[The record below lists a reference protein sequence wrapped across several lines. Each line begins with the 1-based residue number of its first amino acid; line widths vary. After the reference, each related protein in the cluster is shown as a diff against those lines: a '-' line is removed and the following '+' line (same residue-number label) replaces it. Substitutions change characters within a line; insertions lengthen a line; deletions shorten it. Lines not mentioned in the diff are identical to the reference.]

1 MNRQRLILTV
11 LLVLFAASAFYSY
24 VRMPRQKTVDKL
36 KYQPGMVVPRAESKP
51 GKSNDAERVRLD
63 LLNRVP
69 GYASTGGKNIFQSLF
84 QDESTKKISVP
95 LPPPP
100 PPPEKK
106 PAPPPLPPVQPLAP
120 VVIEQTPLQ
129 RDLATFTFLGFL
141 KKDSLRKIFLTNG
154 KEIFVVKKGDKIAN
168 KYDVT
173 SLTDESLT
181 ITSLLDSGEIVIPL
195 IENRPLSA
203 PKR

>member
-11 LLVLFAASAFYSY
+11 LLVLFAVSLIYSY

-36 KYQPGMVVPRAESKP
+36 KFQPGMTASRAESKP
-51 GKSNDAERVRLD
+51 GKSNDTERVRLD
-63 LLNRVP
+63 LLDKAP
-69 GYASTGGKNIFQSLF
+69 AYASTGGKNIFQSLF
-84 QDESTKKISVP
+84 PDENIKIPVP

-100 PPPEKK
+100 PPPVKK
-106 PAPPPLPPVQPLAP
+106 PAPPPIQQVQPQPPAVVEPSPIMRELAN
-120 VVIEQTPLQ
+120 
-129 RDLATFTFLGFL
+129 FTFLGFL
-141 KKDSLRKIFLTNG
+141 KKDSLKKIFLTNG

-173 SLTDESLT
+173 SLTDDAIT
-181 ITSLLDSGEIVIPL
+181 ITSLQDSGDIIIPL

-203 PKR
+203 PKK

>member
-1 MNRQRLILTV
+1 MNRQRLILAV
-11 LLVLFAASAFYSY
+11 LLVSFAASLFYSY

-36 KYQPGMVVPRAESKP
+36 KYQSGMTASRAESKP
-51 GKSNDAERVRLD
+51 GKGNDTERVRLD
-63 LLNRVP
+63 LLDKAP
-69 GYASTGGKNIFQSLF
+69 GYAATGGKNIFQSLF
-84 QDESTKKISVP
+84 PDEGIKIPVP

-106 PAPPPLPPVQPLAP
+106 PAPPPLPQVQAQAP
-120 VVIEQTPLQ
+120 VVIETPLQ

-141 KKDSLRKIFLTNG
+141 KKDNRKTIFLTNG

-173 SLTDESLT
+173 SVTDESLT
-181 ITSLLDSGEIVIPL
+181 ITSLQDSGEIVIPL

>member
-1 MNRQRLILTV
+1 MNRQRLILAV
-11 LLVLFAASAFYSY
+11 LLVSFAASLFYSY

-36 KYQPGMVVPRAESKP
+36 KFQPGMTASRVESKP
-51 GKSNDAERVRLD
+51 GKGNDTERVRLD
-63 LLNRVP
+63 LLDKAP
-69 GYASTGGKNIFQSLF
+69 GYASTGGKNIFLSLF
-84 QDESTKKISVP
+84 QDEGIKRVPVP

-106 PAPPPLPPVQPLAP
+106 LAPPPLPAVQAQAPP
-120 VVIEQTPLQ
+120 VVEPPYI

-141 KKDSLRKIFLTNG
+141 KKDSLKKIFLTNG

-173 SLTDESLT
+173 SLTDDSLT
-181 ITSLLDSGEIVIPL
+181 ITSLLDSYEIVIPL
-195 IENRPLSA
+195 IENRPLNA

>member
-1 MNRQRLILTV
+1 MNRQRLILAV
-11 LLVLFAASAFYSY
+11 LLGLFAASLFYSY

-36 KYQPGMVVPRAESKP
+36 KYQPGMTASRAESKP
-51 GKSNDAERVRLD
+51 ARGNDTERVRLD
-63 LLNRVP
+63 LLDRAP

-84 QDESTKKISVP
+84 QDESMKKVPVP

-106 PAPPPLPPVQPLAP
+106 PAPPPLPPVQSQAP

-141 KKDSLRKIFLTNG
+141 KKDSRKTIFLTNG

-173 SLTDESLT
+173 SVTDESLT
-181 ITSLLDSGEIVIPL
+181 ITSMLDSGEIVIPL
-195 IENRPLSA
+195 IENRPLNA

>member
-11 LLVLFAASAFYSY
+11 LLVLFAASLIYSY

-36 KYQPGMVVPRAESKP
+36 KFQSGMTAQRVESKP
-51 GKSNDAERVRLD
+51 GKGNDTERVRLD
-63 LLNRVP
+63 LLDKAP
-69 GYASTGGKNIFQSLF
+69 AYASTGGKNIFQSLF
-84 QDESTKKISVP
+84 PDESIKIPVP

-100 PPPEKK
+100 PPPVKK
-106 PAPPPLPPVQPLAP
+106 PAPPPMPTVQSQAP

-129 RDLATFTFLGFL
+129 RDLSTFTFLGFL
-141 KKDSLRKIFLTNG
+141 KKDSLKKIFLTNG

-181 ITSLLDSGEIVIPL
+181 ITSLQDSGEIVIPL